1 MKNKEAY
8 ALNNELFGEKL
19 YNIGRAVVDG
29 SFHTQSADEAF
40 FSYFGNDVTYSIKR
54 TIDPNHFQRMEDC
67 LKEAELN
74 GTSDTVIRMRGING
88 LLRWVLASVRR
99 RSGDPTLFSI
109 IFSDILSL
117 ESQGFLRQKRLSDY
131 RSFLGLSGDFAF
143 EYSFETKHIKIFMF
157 DFCREVMLVDEN
169 LEKWQKKAIDKGYVL
184 SRCLEPFN
192 SLCTDIQNGAYRF
205 DYSFESS
212 VLTEGR
218 TKEMY
223 LFRGI
228 TRYDSP
234 DAKKV
239 VGIISSV
246 SSDHRGKDIN
256 IALEAN
262 RDSVSGLLNKR
273 SITSYAE
280 SIISARPAYNI
291 ELVMVTIDNYA
302 ELSSSLGHLF
312 GEEVIYKTAQII
324 KNEIGTRGLAGR
336 ISAGSYMI
344 VLEDIRDEEDL
355 RGVLRAIRTNT
366 EMAFND
372 KDNGAH
378 ITCSMGISGYPADS
392 SDYGELVMQAEKAL
406 MIAQEKGQNRY
417 VIYDIGKHGAVV
429 KDIVGRTAMIRNRG
443 EASEKLDFVG
453 QLAENLVMGRI
464 PDMSVLLEQLRT
476 GFSLDDRCV
485 YAGSDMSLILSCGNA
500 ASKDASYLLEN
511 GYTERFSGDG
521 VFVIDNVNELEG
533 RDDNAFMK
541 LMEQNIGG
549 AVQYLITEGSIIKGV
564 ISFCYIGRF
573 KKWAVSDI
581 NYLAIVGRTIS
592 ALLKKQAYI

>member
-1 MKNKEAY
+1 M
-8 ALNNELFGEKL
+8 NNEIFGERL

-54 TIDPNHFQRMEDC
+54 TIDTSDISRMEEC
-67 LKEAELN
+67 LKDAELN

-99 RSGDPTLFSI
+99 KPSDTPLFCI
-109 IFSDILSL
+109 TFSDILSL
-117 ESQGFLRQKRLSDY
+117 ESQGYLRQQQLSDY
-131 RSFLGLSGDFAF
+131 RSFLGLSGDLAF
-143 EYSFETKHIKIFMF
+143 EYSFETRHIKIFMF
-157 DFCREVMLVDEN
+157 DFCREVTLVDEDI
-169 LEKWQKKAIDKGYVL
+169 EKWQKKAIIKGYVL

-192 SLCTDIQNGAYRF
+192 SLCDDIKKGVYRF
-205 DYSFESS
+205 DYEFESS
-212 VLTEGR
+212 ILTEGR

-228 TRYDSP
+228 TRYDAP
-234 DAKKV
+234 DRRKA
-239 VGIISSV
+239 VGIISAV
-246 SSDHRGKDIN
+246 SSDHRGKNVSLAI
-256 IALEAN
+256 ESN
-262 RDSVSGLLNKR
+262 RDTVSGLLNKR

-280 SIISARPAYNI
+280 NLISARPAYNI
-291 ELVMVTIDNYA
+291 SLVMISIDNYA
-302 ELSSSLGHLF
+302 ELNSSLGHLF

-336 ISAGSYMI
+336 ISAGSYLA

-355 RGVLRAIRTNT
+355 RGILRAIRTNIET
-366 EMAFND
+366 AFD
-372 KDNGAH
+372 DNVNETH

-392 SDYGELVMQAEKAL
+392 SDYGELIMQAEKAL

-429 KDIVGRTAMIRNRG
+429 KDIVGRTAMIHSRG
-443 EASEKLDFVG
+443 EASAKLDFVG
-453 QLAENLVMGRI
+453 QVAENLVMGKI
-464 PDMSVLLEQLRT
+464 PDMSVLLEQLRA
-476 GFSLDDRCV
+476 GFSLDDICV
-485 YAGSDMSLILSCGNA
+485 FAGSDMSLILSCGNA
-500 ASKDASYLLEN
+500 PCRDASYLFEN

-521 VFVIDNVNELEG
+521 IFVIDNVNELEG

-549 AVQYLITEGSIIKGV
+549 AVQYLITEGSMIKGV

-581 NYLAIVGRTIS
+581 NYLAIIGRTIS
-592 ALLKKQAYI
+592 AMLKKQAYI